1 MSTPSG
7 LRRAPFSSCSS
18 ATVPGTWPSVGRIES
33 LGRAAGHRE
42 WHPYVPRAWK
52 AREAWRPGPSLSEP
66 GRTHTRAPASEELG
80 SSSGCGAPTQ
90 EPRLSQGRKRRVP
103 GGHLRERSGSRW
115 RRRAEEEGG
124 GGGHSW
130 RRGWHPGWEPHVLGQ
145 PKSVVLFRE
154 GQGGQ
159 CTAGGPQGREMLPSS
174 RLGSLLIDLRQVNR
188 KETNLI
194 SYGSLKDTR
203 L

>member
-103 GGHLRERSGSRW
+103 GGHLRERW
-115 RRRAEEEGG
+115 VLGG
-124 GGGHSW
+124 GGGW
-130 RRGWHPGWEPHVLGQ
+130 RRMAEEEDIPGGGGGTPAGSHTCSASQSPSCYSGKDRGASAQ
-145 PKSVVLFRE
+145 PGDRR
-154 GQGGQ
+154 GGK
-159 CTAGGPQGREMLPSS
+159 CFLLP
-174 RLGSLLIDLRQVNR
+174 V
-188 KETNLI
+188 
-194 SYGSLKDTR
+194 
-203 L
+203 